1 MHARKQRRSF
11 SGLALKLG
19 LLFLCVY
26 LAVSFVCAQMEI
38 AAKRQQL
45 ENISQQVAAQ
55 QAQNEEIQRTT
66 QADDEASYMERVAR
80 DKLGYVRPDERI
92 FIDGANTGG

>member
-11 SGLALKLG
+11 SGLAIKLG

-45 ENISQQVAAQ
+45 ENVTQQVEAQ
-55 QAQNEEIQRTT
+55 

-80 DKLGYVRPDERI
+80 DKLGYARPDERV
-92 FIDGANTGG
+92 FIDGAETGG

>member
-11 SGLALKLG
+11 SGLAIKLG
-19 LLFLCVY
+19 LL
-26 LAVSFVCAQMEI
+26 FVCAQMEI

-45 ENISQQVAAQ
+45 ENVTQQVEAQ
-55 QAQNEEIQRTT
+55 QAQNEELQRTT

-80 DKLGYVRPDERI
+80 DKLGYARPDERV
-92 FIDGANTGG
+92 FIDGAETGG

>member
-11 SGLALKLG
+11 SGLAIKLG

-45 ENISQQVAAQ
+45 ENVTQQVEAQ
-55 QAQNEEIQRTT
+55 HFQNEELQRTT

-80 DKLGYVRPDERI
+80 DKLGYARADERV
-92 FIDGANTGG
+92 FIDGAETGG

>member
-11 SGLALKLG
+11 SGLAIKLG

-38 AAKRQQL
+38 AAQRQQL
-45 ENISQQVAAQ
+45 ENVTQQVEAQ
-55 QAQNEEIQRTT
+55 QAQNEELQRTT
-66 QADDEASYMERVAR
+66 QADDEASDMERVAR
-80 DKLGYVRPDERI
+80 EKLGYARPDERV
-92 FIDGANTGG
+92 FIDGAETGG

>member
-66 QADDEASYMERVAR
+66 QADDDTAVLSYHAR
-80 DKLGYVRPDERI
+80 GL
-92 FIDGANTGG
+92 

>member
-26 LAVSFVCAQMEI
+26 LAVSFVCA
-38 AAKRQQL
+38 QL

-80 DKLGYVRPDERI
+80 DKLGYARPDERI